1 MSNKTK
7 HALVGTLGRGR
18 NTNINSI
25 CSVFC
30 TSIEIESAFVYSYC
44 VKYLLTGL
52 F

>member
-18 NTNINSI
+18 NTNINNLQLNLALYS
-25 CSVFC
+25 SVK
-30 TSIEIESAFVYSYC
+30 TESAFVYSYC
-44 VKYLLTGL
+44 FLLTEL